1 MINDNDLN
9 NNNNVN
15 NLKNKKKVYI
25 FPFIKI
31 INIESY
37 KKYNKK

>member
-1 MINDNDLN
+1 MINDKDIKTDLN
-9 NNNNVN
+9 I
-15 NLKNKKKVYI
+15 LKNNKKVFI

-37 KKYNKK
+37 KKYNKTK

>member
-1 MINDNDLN
+1 MTNDKDIKADLN
-9 NNNNVN
+9 I
-15 NLKNKKKVYI
+15 LKNNKKVFI

-37 KKYNKK
+37 KKYNKTK

>member
-1 MINDNDLN
+1 MINDKDIKADLN
-9 NNNNVN
+9 I
-15 NLKNKKKVYI
+15 LKNNKKVFI

-37 KKYNKK
+37 KKYNKSK